1 MSRSLHMIH
10 QILHIIFTYRSFSY
24 MLGKLSNMSGL
35 DSATKSTIDGPS
47 KEDQEEID
55 ERYRVAEYYCMLS
68 TAIAGGVESP
78 LQFIFQVDKLYDI
91 FDWYDFLIK

>member
-1 MSRSLHMIH
+1 MIKLEMH
-10 QILHIIFTYRSFSY
+10 YIFHIILTYRIFSC
-24 MLGKLSNMSGL
+24 MLGKLSKMVGL
-35 DSATKSTIDGPS
+35 DSATKSTIDGPT

-78 LQFIFQVDKLYDI
+78 LQFIFQVHKIILH
-91 FDWYDFLIK
+91 F

>member
-1 MSRSLHMIH
+1 M
-10 QILHIIFTYRSFSY
+10 FSY
-24 MLGKLSNMSGL
+24 LLGKLSKMGGL

-47 KEDQEEID
+47 KEDQEEIE

-91 FDWYDFLIK
+91 FDWYDFLI